1 MNKDLIGNLAWAGGI
16 VALALAATFARN
28 QGYIDQEVVKR
39 IVIGATGLM
48 IAWQGNRLPKT
59 VLPTAHARQAQ
70 RVAGWSLAVSGLIY
84 AALWAFAPIDVAV
97 IGGCGAVLAGILIT
111 IGYCLSLRSKVK
123 AGQGG

>member
-1 MNKDLIGNLAWAGGI
+1 MTKDLIGNLAWAGGI

-59 VLPTAHARQAQ
+59 VLPSAHARQAQ

-111 IGYCLSLRSKVK
+111 IGYCLALRSKVK